1 MKYHKNILETIGN
14 TPLIKLNNLTKEV
27 DALVLAKVEF
37 FNPGS
42 SIKDRM
48 ALKMIEDAENDGRLK
63 PGYTI
68 VEGTSGN
75 TGNTVNNSKMLII
88 PSSGYLKFTQ
98 AQRECLNSQN
108 HLTQSIDINNKSI
121 QNGNVRSLWAS
132 SNYGYYNNEWVR
144 KPKTNQSRARRC
156 ATSTPCTRPHRRI

>member
-1 MKYHKNILETIGN
+1 MQKIC
-14 TPLIKLNNLTKEV
+14 PDSPKLNNLTKNI
-27 DALVLAKVEF
+27 DALILAKVEF

-75 TGNTVNNSKMLII
+75 TGMGLALAAIVKGYKLICVSTDKQSKEKFDVLRAVGAKVVVCPTNVKPEDPKSLSSAIMNVLVNVVTAKRFYFQYFH
-88 PSSGYLKFTQ
+88 PFDH
-98 AQRECLNSQN
+98 CF
-108 HLTQSIDINNKSI
+108 
-121 QNGNVRSLWAS
+121 
-132 SNYGYYNNEWVR
+132 
-144 KPKTNQSRARRC
+144 
-156 ATSTPCTRPHRRI
+156 